1 MILKYVEK
9 FKTWTLYYHDE
20 IIWGGSG
27 FIMGAII
34 F

>member
-20 IIWGGSG
+20 IIWGVCG
-27 FIMGAII
+27 FILGAII